1 MEVRHALLIS
11 GKRNKQH
18 VVEEMLTATNEYL
31 TPSQITKA
39 TLSKWIVECIAECV
53 EWEKEVSIEEK
64 DGGSKKSGQDN
75 LADDSHKLAWMQLMR
90 EARAL
95 TVEVEGSAQ
104 KRQKVR
110 FNGLTGKIITPSLPA
125 PRPSIAVAAVP
136 TAEEVADVDAV
147 ISKDGCGAPWLTI
160 NSQLLSSA

>member
-1 MEVRHALLIS
+1 MKILSPLDTAVDLVPIPGVRLKNVPKCVPKAVLSDDVKLKLAEHINSDMEVRHILLIS

-53 EWEKEVSIEEK
+53 EWEKEVSIQEK

-75 LADDSHKLAWMQLMR
+75 LADDSRTRRRYLFESATLHGLR
-90 EARAL
+90 STSSRA
-95 TVEVEGSAQ
+95 
-104 KRQKVR
+104 
-110 FNGLTGKIITPSLPA
+110 A
-125 PRPSIAVAAVP
+125 P
-136 TAEEVADVDAV
+136 
-147 ISKDGCGAPWLTI
+147 
-160 NSQLLSSA
+160 NSCT